1 MPPPLRGSEFCGIV
15 VNQMAAA
22 SWEQLDEV
30 VAIPNPNCDDRRVCD
45 DSKLMQLLC
54 TSRFDDSAT

>member
-30 VAIPNPNCDDRRVCD
+30 VAIPNPNCDERRVCD
-45 DSKLMQLLC
+45 DSKLMQLLYI
-54 TSRFDDSAT
+54 SF

>member
-22 SWEQLDEV
+22 SAEQLDEV
-30 VAIPNPNCDDRRVCD
+30 QIVEGDPEPELR
-45 DSKLMQLLC
+45 
-54 TSRFDDSAT
+54 